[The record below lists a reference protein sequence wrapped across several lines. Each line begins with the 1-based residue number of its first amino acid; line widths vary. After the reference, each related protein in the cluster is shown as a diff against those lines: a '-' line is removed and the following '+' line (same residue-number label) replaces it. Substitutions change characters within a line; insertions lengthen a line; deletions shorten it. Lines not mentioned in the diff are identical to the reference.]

1 MHRLSLTA
9 ALSGAF
15 ACITLLTFF
24 FVGRYLYDN
33 LLERLL
39 GEQTAEMVLKAQ
51 HLRSLAA
58 AEDSVAALRAHASLI
73 TSQIA
78 GNDAYVVQL
87 RSSDNQTLLDFNP
100 SSLSTVALPAI
111 PDGRQVQA
119 SDLQRWRTQ
128 SGAEMRGVSTLTRLR
143 NGDVVTL
150 VLARSLDD
158 VLKLLRKYSLT
169 IVRTEGLGALAAIA
183 LSYVLVRRALRP
195 LRRITYEAGRITV
208 DGLNT
213 RLDENDTSPELREL
227 SVSLNGMLARLQ
239 TGFELLSHYTEN
251 LAHDLR
257 TPVNNLRGQTEVALS
272 RLRSAEDYQGLL
284 ASNLEEY
291 ERLTRM
297 IENVLFLA
305 RAGNAQI
312 ALRRNEVDL
321 GEQLGQVAAYFED
334 LAEEGGISLKVDAR
348 GTIQADPVLLRRALS
363 NLISN
368 ALRYTPSGGTIEISA
383 ARAASGTVI
392 NVSNPG
398 PLIPPEKL
406 DKVFERF
413 YRGDEARSN
422 SADSTGLGLAIVRSI
437 MDLHQGKALAESSE
451 GLTRFSLLFPD
462 QPGIAGNLRGVD
474 STGAQTVA
482 RRVT

>member
-1 MHRLSLTA
+1 MRRLSLTA
-9 ALSGAF
+9 TLSVAF
-15 ACITLLTFF
+15 ACITLVTFY
-24 FVGRYLYDN
+24 FVGSYLYDN
-33 LLERLL
+33 LYRHLVDDH
-39 GEQTAEMVLKAQ
+39 TAELARKAQ

-58 AEDSVAALRAHASLI
+58 GEESAAALEAHVSLMFGQM
-73 TSQIA
+73 S
-78 GNDAYVVQL
+78 GNDPYVLQF
-87 RSSDNQTLLDFNP
+87 RSSDNRTLVDFNP
-100 SSLSTVALPAI
+100 SGLEAVALSTIA
-111 PDGRQVQA
+111 DGRQVRV
-119 SDLQRWRTQ
+119 SDVQRWRTQ
-128 SGAEMRGVSTLTRLR
+128 SGTEMRGVAALTRLR

-150 VLARSLDD
+150 FLGRSLDD
-158 VLKLLRKYSLT
+158 VMRLMDNYRLT
-169 IVRTEGLGALAAIA
+169 IVRTEGLAALAAIV

-195 LRRITYEAGRITV
+195 LRRISQEAGRITA
-208 DGLNT
+208 DGLST
-213 RLDENDTSPELREL
+213 RLDENQTAPELHDL

-239 TGFELLSHYTEN
+239 RGFELLSHYTEN

-272 RLRSAEDYQGLL
+272 RPRSVEDYQALL

-312 ALRRNEVDL
+312 ALRRSELAL

-334 LAEEGGISLKVDAR
+334 LAGEGGVSLKVEAP
-348 GTIQADPVLLRRALS
+348 GTIEADPVLFRRALS
-363 NLISN
+363 NLVSN
-368 ALRYTPSGGTIEISA
+368 ALRYTPSGGLIELTA
-383 ARAASGTVI
+383 ARVPGGTVVT
-392 NVSNPG
+392 VSNPG
-398 PLIPPEKL
+398 PRIPPEQL

-422 SADSTGLGLAIVRSI
+422 SADSMGLGLAIVRSI

-462 QPGIAGNLRGVD
+462 R
-474 STGAQTVA
+474 S
-482 RRVT
+482 

>member
-1 MHRLSLTA
+1 MRRLSLTA

-24 FVGRYLYDN
+24 FVGRYLYDA
-33 LLERLL
+33 LSKQLL

-58 AEDSVAALRAHASLI
+58 DEESVAALRAHASLI
-73 TSQIA
+73 ASQIA

-87 RSSDNQTLLDFNP
+87 RSSDNQALLDFNP
-100 SSLSTVALPAI
+100 SGLTTVALAAI
-111 PDGRQVQA
+111 PDAKQVQA
-119 SDLQRWRTQ
+119 SDLQQWRTD
-128 SGAEMRGVSTLTRLR
+128 SGVEMRGVSALTQLR

-150 VLARSLDD
+150 VLGRSLDD
-158 VLKLLRKYSLT
+158 VMTLLGHYRLT
-169 IVRTEGLGALAAIA
+169 IVRTEGSGALAAIA

-213 RLDENDTSPELREL
+213 RLEQNDTSPELRDL
-227 SVSLNGMLARLQ
+227 SVSLNEMLARLQ

-272 RLRSAEDYQGLL
+272 RPRNTEDYQALL
-284 ASNLEEY
+284 VSNLEEY

-312 ALRRNEVDL
+312 ALRRTELEL
-321 GEQLGQVAAYFED
+321 GEQLRQVAAYFED
-334 LAEEGGISLKVDAR
+334 LAEEGGVSLKVEAR
-348 GTIQADPVLLRRALS
+348 GTIEADPVLFRRALS

-368 ALRYTPSGGTIEISA
+368 ALRYTPSGGIIELSA
-383 ARAASGTVI
+383 ARLAGGTLISVT
-392 NVSNPG
+392 NPG
-398 PLIPPEKL
+398 PRIPAEKL

-437 MDLHQGKALAESSE
+437 MDLHQGKAVAESSE

-462 QPGIAGNLRGVD
+462 QPGTPVC
-474 STGAQTVA
+474 A
-482 RRVT
+482 RA

>member
-1 MHRLSLTA
+1 MHRPSLTA

-15 ACITLLTFF
+15 AGITLLTFF

-33 LLERLL
+33 LLIQLL
-39 GEQTAEMVLKAQ
+39 GDQTVELVLKAQ

-58 AEDSVAALRAHASLI
+58 DEESVAALRAHASLI
-73 TSQIA
+73 TNQIA
-78 GNDAYVVQL
+78 GNDTYVVQF
-87 RSSDNQTLLDFNP
+87 RSGDNQTLLDFNP
-100 SSLSTVALPAI
+100 SGLSTVALPAI

-119 SDLQRWRTQ
+119 SDLQQWRTE
-128 SGAEMRGVSTLTRLR
+128 SGTEMRGVSALTRLR

-150 VLARSLDD
+150 VLGQSLDD
-158 VLKLLRKYSLT
+158 VMRLLRNYRLT
-169 IVRTEGLGALAAIA
+169 VVRTEGLGALAAIA
-183 LSYVLVRRALRP
+183 LSYALVRRALRP

-208 DGLNT
+208 DGLGT
-213 RLDENDTSPELREL
+213 RLDENGTSPELRDL

-272 RLRSAEDYQGLL
+272 RPRSADDYQALL

-312 ALRRNEVDL
+312 ALRRTEL
-321 GEQLGQVAAYFED
+321 ELSEQLRQVAAYFED
-334 LAEEGGISLKVDAR
+334 LAEEGGVSLKVEAR
-348 GTIQADPVLLRRALS
+348 GTIEADPVLFRRALS

-368 ALRYTPSGGTIEISA
+368 ALRYTPSGGIIELSA
-383 ARAASGTVI
+383 ARGTGSTVVS
-392 NVSNPG
+392 VSNPG
-398 PLIPPEKL
+398 PRIPAEKL

-437 MDLHQGKALAESSE
+437 MDLHQGEAVAESSE

-462 QPGIAGNLRGVD
+462 QPGVHVPVRD
-474 STGAQTVA
+474 
-482 RRVT
+482 